1 MKHQKII
8 FVVIVGLMTL
18 PLSNC
23 AQSILVSSNT
33 FSTSF
38 GNAHIFSQAKFD
50 FGIYGNYLFDN
61 ISFGTQAVGDVFTVS
76 SQSDDPNYNLTLN
89 ALYNNTFTKD
99 TALTYAIVSAPD
111 GIGDY
116 NGISE
121 TQLFTGLNGA
131 EPGLVGYQIQSISFQ
146 IDSLSIQSPGS
157 NPNNDGNWTDMSGQ
171 VSLMIYA
178 TPTPEPTTLSLLGF
192 AASFVVAAFFRSQ
205 SCSKAEGLFNSLV
218 VRIEKAQSSVCR

>member
-1 MKHQKII
+1 MI
-8 FVVIVGLMTL
+8 GLMAL
-18 PLSNC
+18 PLVSR
-23 AQSILVSSNT
+23 AQGILVSSNT
-33 FSTSF
+33 FRTSF
-38 GNAHIFSQAKFD
+38 GSAHIFSQAKFD
-50 FGIYGNYLFDN
+50 FGIYGSFLFDN

-76 SQSDDPNYNLTLN
+76 SQSEDPNYNLTLN

-99 TALTYAIVSAPD
+99 AALTYAIVSAPD
-111 GIGDY
+111 GIGGY

-157 NPNNDGNWTDMSGQ
+157 NPNNNGIWTDMSGQ

-192 AASFVVAAFFRSQ
+192 AASFVAVPFWKRQ
-205 SCSKAEGLFNSLV
+205 
-218 VRIEKAQSSVCR
+218 QTH

>member
-1 MKHQKII
+1 MI
-8 FVVIVGLMTL
+8 GLIT
-18 PLSNC
+18 PPFISC

-38 GNAHIFSQAKFD
+38 GSAHIFNQAKFV
-50 FGIYGNYLFDN
+50 FGIYGSFLFDN

-76 SQSDDPNYNLTLN
+76 SQSEDPNYNLTLN
-89 ALYNNTFTKD
+89 ALTNNTP
-99 TALTYAIVSAPD
+99 LTYAIVSAPA
-111 GIGDY
+111 GIGGY

-121 TQLFTGLNGA
+121 AQLFTGLNGA

-157 NPNNDGNWTDMSGQ
+157 NPNNNGIWTDMSGQ

-192 AASFVVAAFFRSQ
+192 AASFVAVAFCNRRYN
-205 SCSKAEGLFNSLV
+205 KKG
-218 VRIEKAQSSVCR
+218 IHIH